1 MDMVYFFLLYHCLA
15 YCGDWRY
22 GLDTEADGGSGGS
35 GGPMR
40 GGKKKALK
48 VEKLDR
54 LGGKRETDG
63 LLFQAGPDDEGP
75 RVVRRRA
82 GWRIDRQTDGPSN
95 AVTAR
100 RALFCSATTPP
111 AT

>member
-1 MDMVYFFLLYHCLA
+1 M
-15 YCGDWRY
+15 
-22 GLDTEADGGSGGS
+22 DTEADGGSGGS
-35 GGPMR
+35 GGPMS

-82 GWRIDRQTDGPSN
+82 GGRIERQTDGPSN
-95 AVTAR
+95 AVTSR